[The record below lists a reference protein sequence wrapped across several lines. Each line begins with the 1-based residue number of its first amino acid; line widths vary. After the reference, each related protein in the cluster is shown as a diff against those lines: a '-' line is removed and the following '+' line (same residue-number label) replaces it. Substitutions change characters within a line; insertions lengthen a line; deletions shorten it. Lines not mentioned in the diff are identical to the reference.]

1 MSVASD
7 LPYPATEPAD
17 LTHYRAISRAALV
30 SLVLGLVSFV
40 ALVFSSLLVLP
51 LVGLVLGFV
60 GLSTIRRYPEEYT
73 GTRLAIAGITLCS
86 LLFVGGAS
94 WHTYDYLTEVPEG
107 YVRTGFWELQPDP
120 DYPELPVSP
129 KSLEL
134 SGKPV
139 FIKGYIH
146 PGVASL
152 GKVDRFILVPDMGTC
167 CFGGD
172 PKATDMIEVYVPDP
186 AERIGYSRTRV
197 KLAGEFGVTQVPS
210 KSLGMKNGVWYH
222 LNVDQVR

>member
-1 MSVASD
+1 MSVATD
-7 LPYPATEPAD
+7 LPFPAAD
-17 LTHYRAISRAALV
+17 APDSTHYRAISRAAIV

-51 LVGLVLGFV
+51 LVGLVLGIV

-107 YVRTGFWELQPDP
+107 YTRTGFWELQPDP

-134 SGKPV
+134 SGKPI

-186 AERIGYSRTRV
+186 AQRIGYSRTRV
-197 KLAGEFGVTQVPS
+197 KLAGHFGVTQSPS
-210 KSLGMKNGVWYH
+210 RSLGMKNGVWYH